1 MLRRL
6 AASLTLKLVALIGLF
21 VALPIVLYG
30 QFESA
35 DSQMQTLVTRA
46 IQDRSA
52 LISEALAPVLRDT
65 DPAAPMNLNREL
77 EKYASSGT
85 VLKLMYQPP
94 AARTASR
101 FYLVGSAPP
110 LAPEAVTVELEE
122 LSQRGILQRLS
133 EACTWNA
140 SDEMRYR
147 RADGTV
153 ELLTSIIP
161 IRARGNCWI
170 LTTTHVASEFLDTSI
185 GRPYWQTREVRIAAA
200 IYLGGALLAVLVAL
214 GMRLSLRRF
223 RNVADEIA
231 LGRAVDATFVERNVV
246 PELSG
251 VARDFDRLVHEL
263 RRVSREIR
271 QSAEDNAHSF
281 KTPLAAVQSALRPV
295 RRAVPEA
302 DQRARRALEI
312 IDSSLGRLLGLVN
325 AAQRHDMG
333 TADLI
338 DAPRV
343 ATDLAPLVEDAARHF
358 REILATRDIGL
369 VVKLDRGAVVRTA
382 AGMMEIVLQNVLENA
397 ISFSPAGTRIAVSLR
412 VSADTVELAVD
423 DEGPGI
429 DAERIDSVFQRY
441 FSLRPEDGIGS
452 DRVVEHS
459 GLGLWIVRR
468 NVEALGGQVIAAN
481 RPGGG
486 LSIRMLL
493 PRAVI
498 H

>member
-6 AASLTLKLVALIGLF
+6 GASLTLRLVVLIGLF

-35 DSQMQTLVTRA
+35 DSQMQSLVTRA

-52 LISEALAPVLRDT
+52 LIAAALTPVLRDT
-65 DPAAPMNLNREL
+65 DPAAPMNMNREL

-94 AARTASR
+94 AVRTASR

-110 LAPEAVTVELEE
+110 LVPEAVTAELEE
-122 LSQRGILQRLS
+122 LGQRGLLQRLS

-170 LTTTHVASEFLDTSI
+170 LTTTHVASDFLNTSI

-200 IYLGGALLAVLVAL
+200 IYLVGALLAVLVAL
-214 GMRLSLRRF
+214 GIRFSLRRF

-231 LGRAVDATFVERNVV
+231 LGRAVDATFVERNTV
-246 PELSG
+246 PELAG

-295 RRAVPEA
+295 RRAVPED

-312 IDSSLGRLLGLVN
+312 VDSSLARLLNLVK

-333 TADLI
+333 AADLI
-338 DAPRV
+338 DATRV
-343 ATDLAPLVEDAARHF
+343 PTDLAPLVEDAARHF
-358 REILATRDIGL
+358 REILAARDIGL
-369 VVKLDRGAVVRTA
+369 VVKLDHGAIVRA
-382 AGMMEIVLQNVLENA
+382 ATGMMEIVLQNALENA
-397 ISFSPAGTRIAVSLR
+397 ISFSANGAKITVSLH
-412 VSADTVELAVD
+412 VSTETVELVVD

-429 DAERIDSVFQRY
+429 DVEKIDRVFERY
-441 FSLRPEDGIGS
+441 FSLRPDDGIGS
-452 DRVVEHS
+452 DRAVEHS

-468 NVEALGGQVIAAN
+468 NVEALGGQASAVN

-493 PRAVI
+493 PRAVV

>member
-1 MLRRL
+1 VLRHL

-52 LISEALAPVLRDT
+52 LIAEALAPVLRET
-65 DPAAPMNLNREL
+65 DPSEPMNLNREL
-77 EKYASSGT
+77 AKYASSGT
-85 VLKLMYQPP
+85 LLKLMFQPP
-94 AARTASR
+94 DARTASR
-101 FYLVGSAPP
+101 FYLVASAPP
-110 LAPEAVTVELEE
+110 LAPEAVTAELEE
-122 LSQRGILQRLS
+122 LGQRGILQRLS

-170 LTTTHVASEFLDTSI
+170 LTTTHVASDFLNTSI
-185 GRPYWQTREVRIAAA
+185 GRPYWQTREVRIAAV
-200 IYLGGALLAVLVAL
+200 IYLVGALLAVLVAL
-214 GMRLSLRRF
+214 GIRLSLRRF

-231 LGRAVDATFVERNVV
+231 LGRAVDATFVQRNAV

-295 RRAVPEA
+295 RRAVPAE

-312 IDSSLGRLLGLVN
+312 VDSSLARLLNLVN

-338 DAPRV
+338 DAPR
-343 ATDLAPLVEDAARHF
+343 APTDLAPLVEDAARHF
-358 REILATRDIGL
+358 REILAARNIGL
-369 VVKLDRGAVVRTA
+369 VVKLDRGATVRTA

-397 ISFSPAGTRIAVSLR
+397 ISFSPEESKITVSLR
-412 VSADTVELAVD
+412 VSAETVELAVD

-429 DAERIDSVFQRY
+429 EVEKIDSVFQRY
-441 FSLRPEDGIGS
+441 FSSRPDDGIGS
-452 DRVVEHS
+452 DRSVKHS

-468 NVEALGGQVIAAN
+468 NVEALGGQVKVAN
-481 RPGGG
+481 RPSRGF
-486 LSIRMLL
+486 SVTMVL
-493 PRAVI
+493 PRFVI